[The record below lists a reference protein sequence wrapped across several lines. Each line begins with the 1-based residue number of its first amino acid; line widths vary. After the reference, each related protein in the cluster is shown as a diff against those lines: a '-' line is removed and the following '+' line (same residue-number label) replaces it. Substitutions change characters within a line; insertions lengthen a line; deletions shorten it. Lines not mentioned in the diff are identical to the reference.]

1 MSNLPLGILTPPPRR
16 DTEHAPTW
24 QVAAILVLIL
34 VAAVGAYY
42 LIGGPQRVIG
52 GVTALAGMWLAVLV
66 AEVGE

>member
-16 DTEHAPTW
+16 GNDHAPTW

-34 VAAVGAYY
+34 VAAVGAYH
-42 LIGGPQRVIG
+42 LIGGPHRVTG
-52 GVTALAGMWLAVLV
+52 GVTALCGGWLAVLV